1 LKQSFEEFNRDPI
14 ELILPDPKRADFL
27 SAYIKLVM
35 IYSRGVD
42 GVAIL
47 NGFTYY
53 AIATERSD
61 RRENADLF
69 QTGV

>member
-1 LKQSFEEFNRDPI
+1 M
-14 ELILPDPKRADFL
+14 PDPKKVDFL